1 MTLVPYDAD
10 EIGRQAAQLLI
21 DRLGRQ
27 HTETTRTSR
36 RVTVPTRMKRY
47 GPHLDARP
55 RGRPPGDH

>member
-27 HTETTRTSR
+27 HTETTHTSTGHR
-36 RVTVPTRMKRY
+36 PDPHEALRPT
-47 GPHLDARP
+47 P
-55 RGRPPGDH
+55 